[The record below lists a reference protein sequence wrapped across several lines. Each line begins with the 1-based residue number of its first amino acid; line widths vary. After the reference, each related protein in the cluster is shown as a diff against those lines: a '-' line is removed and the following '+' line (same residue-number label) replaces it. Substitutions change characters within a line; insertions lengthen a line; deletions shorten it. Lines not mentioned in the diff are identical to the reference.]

1 MFASHRKGSKVG
13 TLDQPAATVHPG
25 AVRAIFD
32 HLLLSLTADG
42 EPGPLVFLF
51 SHYRF
56 RWADDGFVGELVF
69 IEVDRGGGVERLV
82 LTDAPALAVKQAG
95 RLSPRGWAERDVD
108 RPPTLAT
115 FRSTPLA
122 GPAVSETVIAS
133 GLRIDVEWSDLALPT
148 FAMGPAPRV
157 PTEDIVSVLI
167 EASAGRATVNGQA
180 VAGHLFRNDVW
191 VPWLGRPLRSG
202 VVAIGEVLLDR
213 P

>member
-1 MFASHRKGSKVG
+1 MG
-13 TLDQPAATVHPG
+13 TKDKPAATSHPG

-42 EPGPLVFLF
+42 KPGDPVFLF

-56 RWADDGFVGELVF
+56 RWAASGVAGELAFV
-69 IEVDRGGGVERLV
+69 ELDRGGGPERLV
-82 LTDAPALAVKQAG
+82 LTDAPALVEEQAG
-95 RLSPRGWAERDVD
+95 RLAPRGWEASDTERLPI
-108 RPPTLAT
+108 RAT
-115 FRSTPLA
+115 FRSTPLV
-122 GPAVSETVIAS
+122 GSTVGETIIAS
-133 GLRIDVEWSDLALPT
+133 GLRIEVEWSDLGAPT
-148 FAMGPAPRV
+148 FASGPAPRV

-167 EASAGRATVNGQA
+167 EAGAGGASVDGQPIP
-180 VAGHLFRNDVW
+180 GRLFRNDIW

>member
-1 MFASHRKGSKVG
+1 MG
-13 TLDQPAATVHPG
+13 TSDTPAATSHPG

-42 EPGPLVFLF
+42 EPGPPVFVF

-56 RWADDGFVGELVF
+56 RWAADGTVGELAFV
-69 IEVDRGGGVERLV
+69 EVDRGGGPERLI
-82 LTDAPALAVKQAG
+82 LTDATTLARDQAA
-95 RLSPRGWAERDVD
+95 RLSPRTWEPRDLE
-108 RPPTLAT
+108 RPPTPAT

-122 GPAVSETVIAS
+122 GTTVGETVIAD
-133 GLRIDVEWSDLALPT
+133 GLDIDVEWSDLSAPT

-157 PTEDIVSVLI
+157 PTQDIVSLLI
-167 EASAGRATVNGQA
+167 EAGDGRARVDGRQ
-180 VAGHLFRNDVW
+180 VPGRLFRNDVW
-191 VPWLGRPLRSG
+191 VAWLGRPLRSG

>member
-1 MFASHRKGSKVG
+1 MDTSDR
-13 TLDQPAATVHPG
+13 PAATIHPG

-32 HLLLSLTADG
+32 HLILSLTADG
-42 EPGPLVFLF
+42 TPGDPVFLF

-56 RWADDGFVGELVF
+56 RWAADGIVGDLAFVEL
-69 IEVDRGGGVERLV
+69 ERGGGPERILV
-82 LTDAPALAVKQAG
+82 TSEPALAEAQAA
-95 RLSPRGWAERDVD
+95 RLSPRGWAEVDVA
-108 RPPTLAT
+108 RSPMVAA

-122 GPAVSETVIAS
+122 GSTVGETVIGN
-133 GLRIDVEWSDLALPT
+133 GLRLEVGWSELTAPV
-148 FAMGPAPRV
+148 FATGPAPRV

-167 EASAGRATVNGQA
+167 EAGAGRASVNGQA
-180 VAGHLFRNDVW
+180 VRGRLFRNDVW

>member
-1 MFASHRKGSKVG
+1 MG
-13 TLDQPAATVHPG
+13 TTDEPAATSHPG

-32 HLLLSLTADG
+32 HLLLSLTTDG
-42 EPGPLVFLF
+42 KPGDPVFLF

-56 RWADDGFVGELVF
+56 RWAADGIVGELAFV
-69 IEVDRGGGVERLV
+69 EVDRGGGPERLV
-82 LTDAPALAVKQAG
+82 LTDAPALAATQG
-95 RLSPRGWAERDVD
+95 SRLSPRAWVTRDVE
-108 RPPTLAT
+108 RAPILTT

-122 GPAVSETVIAS
+122 GDAVSETVIAS
-133 GLRIDVEWSDLALPT
+133 GLRIEAAWSELAAPV

-167 EASAGRATVNGQA
+167 EAGAGRASVDGRQI
-180 VAGHLFRNDVW
+180 AGSLFRNDVW
-191 VPWLGRPLRSG
+191 VAWLGRPLRSG